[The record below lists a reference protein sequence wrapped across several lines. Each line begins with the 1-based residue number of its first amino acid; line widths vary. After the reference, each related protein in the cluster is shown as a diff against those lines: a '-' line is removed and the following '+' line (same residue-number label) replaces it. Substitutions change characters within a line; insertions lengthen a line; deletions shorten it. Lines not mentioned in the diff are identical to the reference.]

1 MKKFLSFASLV
12 ILLVAG
18 FSGCSSAEKTGGNI
32 HLQEGR
38 FDRAIQQYKK
48 ALEKYPNNSD
58 LYVGIAVANFM
69 KKNFKEAI
77 INLEKADNMNEKGI
91 EGDVKQYEGLLN
103 TKYLKWQIYYN
114 GAVAYSKEDPEEAID
129 LAKKTLDVED
139 PTKVS
144 QSYNLL
150 ANIMLNTGKK
160 EEAKSYLVKA
170 IESDKKNVEAYMSL
184 GHYYLREKDTDNA
197 LKYFSEVLKID
208 SSKVE
213 VYELMGQAYLLK
225 KEHSEAIKLLE
236 KALSITGKNPTIL
249 YNLMVANYEAGN
261 YDKAINKGKE
271 VLTLENVQ
279 VTVLTKVYNL
289 LGQTYESKK
298 DYKNAVTVIKEAIDK
313 GVNDCDSYSLIA
325 HAYYKLGDNKTSGM
339 WSKKL
344 EECEKNK

>member
-1 MKKFLSFASLV
+1 MRSFCFIVIVFLIIGATCGPSDPDM
-12 ILLVAG
+12 
-18 FSGCSSAEKTGGNI
+18 EGGNI
-32 HLQEGR
+32 HLREGR
-38 FDRAIQQYKK
+38 FDRAIELYMKVAKK
-48 ALEKYPNNSD
+48 HPDDVLP
-58 LYVGIAVANFM
+58 VVAMSSAYYM
-69 KKNFKEAI
+69 KKDYKEAV
-77 INLEKADNMNEKGI
+77 NYLEKAIEMDKKGA
-91 EGDVKQYEGLLN
+91 EGKIKSYEGKLN

-114 GAVAYSKEDPEEAID
+114 GSVEYFKDNPEKAID
-129 LAKKTLDVED
+129 LAKKALEVED
-139 PTKVS
+139 PTKAS

-313 GVNDCDSYSLIA
+313 GVNDCDSYSVMA
-325 HAYYKLGDNKTSGM
+325 HAYYKLGKLQESNS
-339 WSKKL
+339 WSKKW